1 MPRKN
6 QLRKSRSQWRI
17 SDGQKSKKRIKGSS
31 SKAHH
36 GDQYSLLPGV
46 PEFEDDRAFAAGES
60 TNVAEASVAAEPLQV
75 VEAIVVH
82 PTGPHKSEDSGN
94 RSERPSVNCTLMYQA
109 AMRGDWQDAEI
120 LLQRDPNLAS
130 AAITEGGDTALHMA
144 AATKHTKFVEKL
156 VQIMTATN
164 LLCENKHGYTA
175 FCYAAASGIVKN
187 AAVMRE
193 KNENLMT
200 HPENS
205 EMKPI
210 HIAALLGNKDMV
222 SYLYRFTR
230 VKDLSTAQW
239 FDLLIASIRNKMH
252 DIALDI
258 LKKHSDDTSLTYL
271 LTKKDSIFIPGKD
284 DSSAGTWK
292 NRGTALHQLAVQD
305 ISDISARE
313 EAILKRLH
321 TMFAAV
327 PLPSR
332 LKGILKQPLMG
343 IFEQS
348 LMRKNARLV
357 AERLWSEMRRLEGV
371 AMLELLGEPPILH
384 EAAKVGNVALI
395 TMLVRSDPDLIWK
408 RDGNKHYIFHTAVL
422 HRQENVFSLIH
433 QIGSMKELIAIS
445 VDNNYDNIMHLAGKL
460 APPERLKVVSGA
472 ALQMQRELLWF
483 KEVEKVVPPSCLEER
498 NRQGLRPRELFSM
511 EHESLLTKGE
521 TWMKETANNCMIV
534 ATLIATVAFAAAFT
548 LPGGNNGDTG
558 MPILMKRM
566 WFTVFAV
573 SNGVALFC
581 STTSIIMFLS
591 ILTSRYQ
598 EDDFLV
604 SLPTKLMFGL
614 TALFFSIVGVV
625 FAFTSTFFLLF
636 HEEETWVLKWIAVS
650 ACILLVTLF
659 GWLHIKLWIDTV
671 RSAYR
676 SKFLFRQN
684 KHSLY

>member
-1 MPRKN
+1 
-6 QLRKSRSQWRI
+6 
-17 SDGQKSKKRIKGSS
+17 
-31 SKAHH
+31 
-36 GDQYSLLPGV
+36 Y
-46 PEFEDDRAFAAGES
+46 
-60 TNVAEASVAAEPLQV
+60 
-75 VEAIVVH
+75 
-82 PTGPHKSEDSGN
+82 
-94 RSERPSVNCTLMYQA
+94 
-109 AMRGDWQDAEI
+109 
-120 LLQRDPNLAS
+120 
-130 AAITEGGDTALHMA
+130 
-144 AATKHTKFVEKL
+144 
-156 VQIMTATN
+156 
-164 LLCENKHGYTA
+164 
-175 FCYAAASGIVKN
+175 
-187 AAVMRE
+187 
-193 KNENLMT
+193 
-200 HPENS
+200 
-205 EMKPI
+205 
-210 HIAALLGNKDMV
+210 
-222 SYLYRFTR
+222 
-230 VKDLSTAQW
+230 
-239 FDLLIASIRNKMH
+239 SIRYM
-252 DIALDI
+252 
-258 LKKHSDDTSLTYL
+258 KKHSDDTSLTHL

-284 DSSAGTWK
+284 DSSDGTWK

-327 PLPSR
+327 PLPSPTFN
-332 LKGILKQPLMG
+332 GD
-343 IFEQS
+343 FEQS

-371 AMLELLGEPPILH
+371 DLLELLGEPPILH
-384 EAAKVGNVALI
+384 EAAKVGNVGLI
-395 TMLVRSDPDLIWK
+395 TTLTRTDPNLIWK

-460 APPERLKVVSGA
+460 APPERLKIVSGA

-498 NRQGLRPRELFSM
+498 NRQGLRPRDLFSM

-558 MPILMKRM
+558 MPILMKRT

-625 FAFTSTFFLLF
+625 FAFTSTFFCSSTRKRHGFSNGLQ
-636 HEEETWVLKWIAVS
+636 
-650 ACILLVTLF
+650 
-659 GWLHIKLWIDTV
+659 
-671 RSAYR
+671 
-676 SKFLFRQN
+676 FLPVFYL
-684 KHSLY
+684 SLYLDGCTLSYG

>member
-1 MPRKN
+1 MPRKY
-6 QLRKSRSQWRI
+6 QLRKSRSHWRI
-17 SDGQKSKKRIKGSS
+17 SDGQKSKKRIEGSS
-31 SKAHH
+31 TKAHH
-36 GDQYSLLPGV
+36 GDQHSLLQGV
-46 PEFEDDRAFAAGES
+46 PEFEDDRGFAAGES

-75 VEAIVVH
+75 VEAIVVHPTGPHKSKAEASVAAVPLPVVEAIPVH

-130 AAITEGGDTALHMA
+130 AAITGGGDTALHMA

-156 VQIMTATN
+156 VQNMTATN
-164 LLCENKHGYTA
+164 LLCENKHGFTA
-175 FCYAAASGIVKN
+175 FCYAAASGIVKI

-205 EMKPI
+205 KMKPI

-230 VKDLSTAQW
+230 VKDLSTDQW
-239 FDLLIASIRNKMH
+239 FDLLIATIRNNMH
-252 DIALDI
+252 
-258 LKKHSDDTSLTYL
+258 
-271 LTKKDSIFIPGKD
+271 
-284 DSSAGTWK
+284 
-292 NRGTALHQLAVQD
+292 
-305 ISDISARE
+305 DISARE

-321 TMFAAV
+321 TLFAAV

-332 LKGILKQPLMG
+332 LKRILKQPLMG

-371 AMLELLGEPPILH
+371 DLLELLGEPPILH
-384 EAAKVGNVALI
+384 EAAKVGNVGLI
-395 TMLVRSDPDLIWK
+395 TTLTRTDPNLIWK
-408 RDGNKHYIFHTAVL
+408 R
-422 HRQENVFSLIH
+422 
-433 QIGSMKELIAIS
+433 
-445 VDNNYDNIMHLAGKL
+445 KL

-483 KEVEKVVPPSCLEER
+483 KEVEKVVPPLCLEKR
-498 NRQGLRPRELFSM
+498 NRQGKRPRELFST
-511 EHESLLTKGE
+511 EHKSLLTKGE

-636 HEEETWVLKWIAVS
+636 HDEETWVLKWIAVS
-650 ACILLVTLF
+650 ACILLVPLF